1 MLTDKIKYEKRIE
14 NLRDYKGLFKD
25 RDGGAA
31 KRMKKEKKTLEG
43 GSGHGGVF

>member
-25 RDGGAA
+25 MDGGA
-31 KRMKKEKKTLEG
+31 KRMKKEKKTLKG
-43 GSGHGGVF
+43 GGGHGGVF